1 MKKIFILFAAALTIG
16 LTGCQSFLEEETYG
30 STTEIFKEENGIKA
44 LVYQSYTKINN
55 LYGGDGQWPLM
66 TELGTD
72 IYLRGKNQGDVGLC
86 DYYGLDATNG
96 NVAWLWNHCYK
107 ALFNINLFFETIDQ
121 TPFADEDEKSQFK
134 AEMYVM
140 RALFLWI
147 VTETWGDSY
156 LPMTTDETEGTEA
169 RRSPRAKFYEEIIGA
184 LEAAIGLFS
193 PTRAP
198 RNRGASTCPQPRR
211 CSHAC
216 TSTTN
221 SGTRPPTWHR
231 R

>member
-86 DYYGLDATNG
+86 DY
-96 NVAWLWNHCYK
+96 
-107 ALFNINLFFETIDQ
+107 
-121 TPFADEDEKSQFK
+121 
-134 AEMYVM
+134 
-140 RALFLWI
+140 
-147 VTETWGDSY
+147 
-156 LPMTTDETEGTEA
+156 
-169 RRSPRAKFYEEIIGA
+169 
-184 LEAAIGLFS
+184 
-193 PTRAP
+193 
-198 RNRGASTCPQPRR
+198 
-211 CSHAC
+211 
-216 TSTTN
+216 
-221 SGTRPPTWHR
+221 
-231 R
+231 

>member
-1 MKKIFILFAAALTIG
+1 MRL
-16 LTGCQSFLEEETYG
+16 
-30 STTEIFKEENGIKA
+30 
-44 LVYQSYTKINN
+44 
-55 LYGGDGQWPLM
+55 
-66 TELGTD
+66 
-72 IYLRGKNQGDVGLC
+72 LR
-86 DYYGLDATNG
+86 LDATNG

-184 LEAAIGLFS
+184 LETAIGSS

-216 TSTTN
+216 TFTTN
-221 SGTRPPTWHR
+221 SGTRPQTWHR

>member
-147 VTETWGDSY
+147 VT
-156 LPMTTDETEGTEA
+156 A
-169 RRSPRAKFYEEIIGA
+169 RSSTKRSSAHSRRPSGS
-184 LEAAIGLFS
+184 S

-216 TSTTN
+216 TFTTN

>member
-107 ALFNINLFFETIDQ
+107 ALFNINLFLSLIH
-121 TPFADEDEKSQFK
+121 
-134 AEMYVM
+134 
-140 RALFLWI
+140 I
-147 VTETWGDSY
+147 
-156 LPMTTDETEGTEA
+156 
-169 RRSPRAKFYEEIIGA
+169 
-184 LEAAIGLFS
+184 
-193 PTRAP
+193 
-198 RNRGASTCPQPRR
+198 
-211 CSHAC
+211 
-216 TSTTN
+216 
-221 SGTRPPTWHR
+221 
-231 R
+231 